1 MRVKF
6 FFFLVFLDRT
16 ARTYTLGH
24 ATQSQPILSASFA
37 SADVHLLYYYP
48 IGQKYHIIMTKVRGN
63 QILYFKEQGE
73 SKPLGVITL
82 AYPLDKEGVLTRTVD
97 EIPSNPDDQ
106 RLFGTE

>member
-1 MRVKF
+1 
-6 FFFLVFLDRT
+6 
-16 ARTYTLGH
+16 
-24 ATQSQPILSASFA
+24 
-37 SADVHLLYYYP
+37 
-48 IGQKYHIIMTKVRGN
+48 MTKVRGN